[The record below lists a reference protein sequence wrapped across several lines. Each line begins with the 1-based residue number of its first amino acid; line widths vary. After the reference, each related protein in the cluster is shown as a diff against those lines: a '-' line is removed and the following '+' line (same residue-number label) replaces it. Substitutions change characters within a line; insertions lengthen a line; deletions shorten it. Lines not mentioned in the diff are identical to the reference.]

1 MLKVGVIGC
10 GTIGREICRAIDE
23 GQVPASLV
31 GISDIDLAR
40 AECLAR
46 SLKAPVPFLS
56 PADLIEASDL
66 VVEATSKAAAPALIR
81 QSLERSRDV
90 MVMSVGGLL
99 ECADEMLQLAQRRG
113 RTLYVPSGAI
123 AGLDA
128 IKGAMVGK
136 VSRVTLTTRK
146 PPRGLEGAP
155 YVVENGIDLKAL
167 KEPTVIFSG
176 SAREA
181 VPAFPANINVA
192 AALSLAGIGADETE
206 VRILADPTCDKN
218 IHEIEAEGEFGRLSV
233 RMENVPSPHN
243 PKTSYM
249 AALSAIALLR
259 RITASLVVGT

>member
-1 MLKVGVIGC
+1 MLKVGVVGC
-10 GTIGREICRAIDE
+10 GTIGSEICRAIDE
-23 GQVPASLV
+23 GLVQARLV

-46 SLKAPVPFLS
+46 SLKAPVPILS
-56 PADLIEASDL
+56 PAELIEASEL
-66 VVEATSKAAAPALIR
+66 LVEAASKAAAPSIIR
-81 QSLERSRDV
+81 QALERSKDV

-99 ECADEMLQLAQRRG
+99 ECAEEMLQLARRQG
-113 RTLYVPSGAI
+113 RQLYVPSGAI
-123 AGLDA
+123 GGLDA

-155 YVVENGIDLKAL
+155 YVVERGIDLKAL
-167 KEPTVIFSG
+167 KEPTTIFSG

-181 VPAFPANINVA
+181 VPAFPANVNVA
-192 AALSLAGIGADETE
+192 AALSLAGIGADETA